1 MKTAG
6 VIAAQVRKNTSRLF
20 AVPTGEGVSDDE
32 TTLKV
37 DPVAAAIARAR
48 VDAHRRELGKLV
60 RSFQKHSGARAAL
73 SIFIALVLGALV
85 IAASVEADLLTA
97 RAGLAA
103 VATIAWIAAACGLLA
118 LRDPLRVLIHEGGI
132 VAVRGTAQ
140 AAMYYGDILQIQR
153 VERRHAFAAL
163 GFGPHLVL
171 RITARK
177 RPAIEIAGRGARFR
191 AAVDEIM
198 ELAMRVVA
206 PRCAA
211 DFYAGEEVGFGSIRL
226 SRRGLSMTEP
236 SGKRIEV
243 PIGDVGAFKID
254 RGVLTI
260 ARRSNGKRVGAIR
273 LADIT
278 NLPALEMLLQR
289 VCSGTKAS
297 TADRRGGLS

>member
-1 MKTAG
+1 MG

-20 AVPTGEGVSDDE
+20 AVPTAEGIGDDE
-32 TTLKV
+32 TTIKV
-37 DPVAAAIARAR
+37 DPVAAAISRARA
-48 VDAHRRELGKLV
+48 DAHRRALGVLV
-60 RSFQKHSGARAAL
+60 TTFEKHSGARAAL
-73 SIFIALVLGALV
+73 SIFTALVLGALI
-85 IAASVEADLLTA
+85 IAATVEAEVLNA

-118 LRDPLRVLIHEGGI
+118 LRDPLRVMIHEGGV
-132 VAVRGTAQ
+132 VAMRGRAQ
-140 AAMYYGDILQIQR
+140 TAMYYRDILQIQL
-153 VERRHAFAAL
+153 VERRHALATL

-171 RITARK
+171 RITANK

-226 SRRGLSMTEP
+226 SRRGLSTTDAA
-236 SGKRIEV
+236 GKRIEI
-243 PIGDVGAFKID
+243 PIGDLGAFKID
-254 RGVLTI
+254 RGGLTI
-260 ARRSNGKRVGAIR
+260 ARRRNGQRVCVR

-289 VCSGTKAS
+289 VCSGPKTG